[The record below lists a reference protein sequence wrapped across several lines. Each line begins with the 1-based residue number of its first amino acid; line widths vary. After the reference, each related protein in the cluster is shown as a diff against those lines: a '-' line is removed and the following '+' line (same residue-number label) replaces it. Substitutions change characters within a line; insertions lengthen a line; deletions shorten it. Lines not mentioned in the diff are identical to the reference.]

1 MGLLFTAATW
11 GSLAPGSRVR
21 AGRPRWWHIRVL
33 VRKEA
38 SLLEDRARLLG
49 SSAAGDDVVAGCGQR
64 PRGRKVT
71 AAPGGGVPDETEDRA
86 PSRTDQKAAY
96 DQPDPGRAPGEQ
108 PDEKADEEAE
118 PGTACRAR
126 GRSAGVGEPPC
137 HPLHKAQTGADD
149 VEVLDR
155 KPLVGEPVDRRLCLL
170 VGGVAGHGVP
180 GHADRVEPRRIEVS
194 HGPAPHYQAAGQ
206 RHTVRVALLPSSARS
221 AERNAG
227 LPRESVPR
235 APRR

>member
-1 MGLLFTAATW
+1 MADYSLPRAASVLRPGVRRSSFGDHAPCDRAKGLCASGTRLRMGLLFTAATW

-49 SSAAGDDVVAGCGQR
+49 GSAAGDDVVAGCGQR

-71 AAPGGGVPDETEDRA
+71 AAPGGRVPDETEDRA
-86 PSRTDQKAAY
+86 PSRTDQQAAY

-108 PDEKADEEAE
+108 PDKKADEKAE

-126 GRSAGVGEPPC
+126 GRSAGVREPPC
-137 HPLHKAQTGADD
+137 HPLHEAQAGADD

-155 KPLVGEPVDRRLCLL
+155 EPLVGEPVDRGLCLL
-170 VGGVAGHGVP
+170 VGGVAGHG
-180 GHADRVEPRRIEVS
+180 
-194 HGPAPHYQAAGQ
+194 
-206 RHTVRVALLPSSARS
+206 
-221 AERNAG
+221 
-227 LPRESVPR
+227 
-235 APRR
+235 

>member
-49 SSAAGDDVVAGCGQR
+49 GSAAGDDVVAGCGQR

-71 AAPGGGVPDETEDRA
+71 PAPGGGVPDETEDRA
-86 PSRTDQKAAY
+86 PGRTDQQAAY

-108 PDEKADEEAE
+108 PDEKAGEKAE

-126 GRSAGVGEPPC
+126 GRSAAVAQPPC
-137 HPLHKAQTGADD
+137 HPPHNAQTRPPHP
-149 VEVLDR
+149 EV
-155 KPLVGEPVDRRLCLL
+155 
-170 VGGVAGHGVP
+170 
-180 GHADRVEPRRIEVS
+180 
-194 HGPAPHYQAAGQ
+194 
-206 RHTVRVALLPSSARS
+206 
-221 AERNAG
+221 
-227 LPRESVPR
+227 
-235 APRR
+235 